1 VRLAQLDLIF
11 RRAVEAVDATALV
24 ARALADLALDPG
36 DRPVTV
42 LALGKAARGM
52 VWGAHRVFGDDLT
65 GVAVLH
71 APGSLPEGVRGVV
84 GGHPIPDERSVRAGE
99 SLLAAA
105 AAVPSGS
112 LVLCLVSGGGSALA
126 EVPAPGLAI
135 ADVATVNRLLL
146 GSGAAI
152 GDVNVVRRAMSQIKG
167 GGLGA
172 RMATA
177 RLVTLAISDVGS
189 APPATIASGPTIPS
203 ESAGLSPREVLDGY
217 GLLDLVPAGVAGQ
230 ELATGA
236 ISPPNHVFKVI
247 ADGST
252 AANGAAA
259 AATSMGLAAS
269 VVERELAGEARDEAP
284 RVLADARHQ
293 RADVAIHIG
302 ETTVTVTGA
311 GRGGRNHEAALSAAL
326 ALEGSE
332 GAFLAGGTDGVD
344 GLAGGAG
351 AVVDGMTVG
360 IGLRLGR
367 DPELHLEAN
376 DSGGFFDVV
385 PGRIVTG
392 PTGTNVADLWL
403 TTRRGRAGP

>member
-1 VRLAQLDLIF
+1 
-11 RRAVEAVDATALV
+11 
-24 ARALADLALDPG
+24 
-36 DRPVTV
+36 
-42 LALGKAARGM
+42 
-52 VWGAHRVFGDDLT
+52 
-65 GVAVLH
+65 
-71 APGSLPEGVRGVV
+71 
-84 GGHPIPDERSVRAGE
+84 
-99 SLLAAA
+99 
-105 AAVPSGS
+105 
-112 LVLCLVSGGGSALA
+112 
-126 EVPAPGLAI
+126 
-135 ADVATVNRLLL
+135 
-146 GSGAAI
+146 
-152 GDVNVVRRAMSQIKG
+152 
-167 GGLGA
+167 
-172 RMATA
+172 
-177 RLVTLAISDVGS
+177 
-189 APPATIASGPTIPS
+189 
-203 ESAGLSPREVLDGY
+203 
-217 GLLDLVPAGVAGQ
+217 
-230 ELATGA
+230 
-236 ISPPNHVFKVI
+236 
-247 ADGST
+247 
-252 AANGAAA
+252 
-259 AATSMGLAAS
+259 MGLAAS
-269 VVERELAGEARDEAP
+269 VVERELAGEARDEAQ